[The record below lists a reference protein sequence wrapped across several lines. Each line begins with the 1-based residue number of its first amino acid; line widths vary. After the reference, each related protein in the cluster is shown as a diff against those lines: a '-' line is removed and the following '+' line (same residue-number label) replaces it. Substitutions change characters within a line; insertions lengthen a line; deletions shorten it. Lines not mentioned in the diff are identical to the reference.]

1 MEQGHERWQILITTY
16 RNRYTTVIGAMA
28 MVKTGDSAPNFTL
41 KNTSKEDI
49 SLSDYAGKTVVLAF
63 YPGAFTGVCDKEMC
77 AFQDNMGKLNDA
89 DTVVLGIS
97 VDSPWANAEFARKY
111 DLEFTLLS
119 DVDRNVVNMYDATFT
134 GLGGIDGYVSANRVV
149 VVIDKDGVVQHRWDA
164 ESPGVEPDYDAVVS
178 FAGSL

>member
-1 MEQGHERWQILITTY
+1 MAIG
-16 RNRYTTVIGAMA
+16 RN

-41 KNTSKEDI
+41 KNTSKDDI

-89 DTVVLGIS
+89 NAVVLGIS

-111 DLEFTLLS
+111 ELEFTLLS

-134 GLGGIDGYVSANRVV
+134 GLGGIEGYVSANRVV
-149 VVIDKDGVVQHRWDA
+149 IVIDKDGVVQHRWDA